1 MYSVVLPRELLV
13 LHGLFFFTFLNSED
27 NSRCDDSYGNLCS
40 DMHVGEGWGYLGPLP
55 KRVLVTGGY
64 PDGVLRVG

>member
-40 DMHVGEGWGYLGPLP
+40 DMHVGEGWAY
-55 KRVLVTGGY
+55 
-64 PDGVLRVG
+64 